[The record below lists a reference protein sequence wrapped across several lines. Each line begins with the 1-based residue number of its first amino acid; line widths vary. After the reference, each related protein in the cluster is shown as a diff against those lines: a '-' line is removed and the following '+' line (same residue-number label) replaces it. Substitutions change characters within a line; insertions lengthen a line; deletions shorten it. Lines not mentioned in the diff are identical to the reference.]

1 MSVPETLRPRFGVSP
16 QTAYIAGIVSWFSG
30 MGLQFVI
37 IPTLAA
43 VYLNSTAQELA
54 IAQMSI
60 SIPQLLLLFITGQ
73 IADRSNARRMLIGI
87 HGLAIIPPFMTFWLV
102 YSGNLTYWNIIV
114 YGLCMGSL
122 FAFSAPTRDAL
133 MQRVMTTD
141 IQRGVMASMIAQFTA
156 QLAGFVLAGIAAPL
170 AGPWT
175 LPAMHAMVLA
185 FGLFAAALLPNL
197 PPIDHGPEPERS
209 WLSGVKVVMRSD
221 LLRPTLILNFAV
233 GIFFV
238 GPFMVSFPLI
248 VRDIFG
254 GGQLEISVTSLAF
267 WGGTIVTT
275 VVMMRRS
282 SIRRRGALMCFG
294 VIVGSM
300 GLIGAC
306 LAPSFVIMCACCT
319 FWGLCAGFNMTM
331 SRTIVQTAAPPR
343 IRAQIMA
350 LYNMGFIGSAPIGA
364 FAMGYL
370 SPLIG
375 QRLAPTLSGLAIILV
390 TLFMVGTTNI
400 ARITDQDLEAA

>member
-1 MSVPETLRPRFGVSP
+1 MSAPETLRPRFGVSP

-133 MQRVMTTD
+133 M
-141 IQRGVMASMIAQFTA
+141 QRGVMASMIAQFTA

>member
-1 MSVPETLRPRFGVSP
+1 MSEQETTKPRFGVSP
-16 QTAYIAGIVSWFSG
+16 QTAYLAGIVSWFSG

-43 VYLNSTAQELA
+43 VYLQSTSQELA

-60 SIPQLLLLFITGQ
+60 SIPQLILLFITGQ

-87 HGLAIIPPFMTFWLV
+87 HGLAMIPPLMTFWLV
-102 YSGNLTYWNIIV
+102 WSGNLSYWNVIV
-114 YGLCMGSL
+114 YGVCMGSL

-133 MQRVMTTD
+133 MTRVMTSD
-141 IQRGVMASMIAQFTA
+141 IQRGVMASMIAQFGA
-156 QLAGFVLAGIAAPL
+156 QLAGFMLAGMAAPL

-175 LPAMHAMVLA
+175 LPAMHAIVLG
-185 FGLFAAALLPNL
+185 FGLFAAMMLPNY
-197 PPIDHGPEPERS
+197 PPIDHGPEPERG

-254 GGQLEISVTSLAF
+254 GGQLEISLLSLAF
-267 WGGTIVTT
+267 WGGSIVTT
-275 VVMMRRS
+275 VVMMRRA
-282 SIRRRGALMCFG
+282 SIRRRGMVMSFG
-294 VIVGSM
+294 VVAGSLM
-300 GLIGAC
+300 LIGAC
-306 LAPSFVIMCACCT
+306 FSPSFPIMCAFGT
-319 FWGLCAGFNMTM
+319 AWGLCAGFNMTM
-331 SRTIVQTAAPPR
+331 SRTIVQAAAPPR
-343 IRAQIMA
+343 IRAQILA

-375 QRLAPTLSGLAIILV
+375 QRLAPALSGLAIILV

-400 ARITDQDLEAA
+400 SRITSDDLEAA